1 MRLDVTRLT
10 AQARVFRLE
19 IGVFDDKGL
28 PLAFEILVHR
38 ASVSRPA
45 RPGHIDGQFERRSF
59 RFVRRRSGLP
69 LRRSINSC
77 SPRVIGQSNPHA
89 RQHHVRRTDPAVIVV
104 SGLTVPSAP
113 HRLQRAGTRNRRG
126 VVGTPGGCAS
136 SIPERRLLSR
146 RRGKHGMRLRL
157 SRCSDPSGIAADE
170 PRRRYG

>member
-1 MRLDVTRLT
+1 MRLDVARLT

-45 RPGHIDGQFERRSF
+45 RAGPRGAIAGQFERRSF

-126 VVGTPGGCAS
+126 VVGTPGACAS
-136 SIPERRLLSR
+136 SIPERRRTSP
-146 RRGKHGMRLRL
+146 GAVMAESSASKTAG
-157 SRCSDPSGIAADE
+157 
-170 PRRRYG
+170 